1 MDPRTVPTT
10 TATVT
15 PAAVSPDD
23 RPEAHNSSIDEK
35 VAETGACGQ
44 VHLQS
49 GRTCTLEHRHQGAC
63 DFVPRP
69 EVQDSVAQHRAADG
83 W

>member
-15 PAAVSPDD
+15 PAVVTPDD
-23 RPEAHNSSIDEK
+23 RPEAHNSGAAGI
-35 VAETGACGQ
+35 GACGQ
-44 VHLQS
+44 VRLQG
-49 GRTCTLEHRHQGAC
+49 GRTRTLEHRYQGAC

-69 EVQDSVAQHRAADG
+69 EVQDSVARHRAADG